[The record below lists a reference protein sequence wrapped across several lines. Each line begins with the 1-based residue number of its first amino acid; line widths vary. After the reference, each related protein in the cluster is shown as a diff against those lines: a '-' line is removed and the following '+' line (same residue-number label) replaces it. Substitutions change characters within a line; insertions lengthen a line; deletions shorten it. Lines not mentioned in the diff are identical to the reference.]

1 MTTLSSITPQEA
13 AGRLRDGSLTL
24 IDIREADEYAR
35 EHIPGAISMP
45 LSALE
50 KGHINVAAAS
60 GAQGDIVF
68 HCKSGM
74 RTSANCARLSAHVSG
89 PAFMLE
95 GGLDAWKRAG
105 LAVKQKAGAPI
116 ELMRQVQI
124 VIGVFILS
132 GIALTLAVH
141 PYFIAI
147 PTLMGAGLVFAGVS
161 GWCGMAKLIALAP
174 WNRAAAQ

>member
-1 MTTLSSITPQEA
+1 MTTLSPITPKEA
-13 AGRLRDGSLTL
+13 AGRLKDGNLTL

-35 EHIPGAISMP
+35 EHIPGAVSMP

-50 KGHINVAAAS
+50 TSHINLAAAS
-60 GAQGDIVF
+60 GAQGDIAF

-74 RTSANCARLSAHVSG
+74 RTGANCARLASHVAG

-105 LAVKQKAGAPI
+105 LPVRRKAGAPI

-124 VIGVFILS
+124 VIGLLVLG

-141 PYFIAI
+141 PYFLAI
-147 PTLMGAGLVFAGVS
+147 PALMGAGLTFAGVS

-174 WNRAAAQ
+174 WNRATTQ

>member
-1 MTTLSSITPQEA
+1 MTTLPLITPKDAENRLKH
-13 AGRLRDGSLTL
+13 GRLTL

-35 EHIPGAISMP
+35 EHIPGAVSMP

-50 KGHINVAAAS
+50 KGHVSIATAS
-60 GAQGDIVF
+60 GGGDVAF

-74 RTSANCARLSAHVSG
+74 RTTTNCARLAAHVEG
-89 PAFMLE
+89 PAFMLD

-124 VIGVFILS
+124 VIGLLVLT
-132 GIALTLAVH
+132 GLALTLMVH

-147 PTLMGAGLVFAGVS
+147 PAVMGAGLTFAGIS
-161 GWCGMAKLIALAP
+161 GWCGMAKLVALAP
-174 WNRAAAQ
+174 WNRKAA